1 MNMSRLVKAAI
12 FFALGAGGI
21 GYIVMSS
28 NGLNAF
34 NTKTYEVTLDDA
46 GGLSTHSKI
55 YCAGVR
61 VGQIREIKL
70 AGNEAVL
77 KAAFLKDVEIR
88 SDARISR
95 RASSVLGT
103 SALFLDPGTASAPVM
118 PAGSRIISEKNAG
131 SMNTAQDTGR
141 RVSDIM
147 AEFQENQQALL
158 AASLE
163 AFNSIAQKLDARSEA
178 ELDRLSRILESAAR
192 ITERTEQILNN
203 RPGDITESVVDIHD
217 AVDKIKAVS
226 EEIRSGEVNV
236 RKTVYDDKLYSS
248 VLVTAEKAEDA
259 MLNFSATIET
269 IAKLANNADVVA
281 GNADV
286 VIGNANEVVE
296 RAVGL
301 GIQVDTQVRY
311 DFFAAQARAGASLML
326 VPRSNDRWYR
336 IGISSAPD
344 GIYGRTVR
352 EITDSSGNISRE
364 EERLSFSID
373 AEIARRFGP
382 LTVRGGLLE
391 STAGFGIDFQPVR
404 WASLSAELFD
414 FAADM
419 PNLRG
424 TVTLY
429 PFFDP
434 DSNKPWNWL
443 YIRGGVS
450 NALNPKR
457 DFFIGIGL
465 RFTDRE
471 VKGLVG
477 LLPALGN

>member
-1 MNMSRLVKAAI
+1 MNISRLAKVAI
-12 FFALGAGGI
+12 FFVTLGAGGV

-46 GGLSTHSKI
+46 TGLSTRSKI
-55 YCAGVR
+55 YCAGVT
-61 VGQIREIKL
+61 VGQIQKIKL
-70 AGNEAVL
+70 VGNEAVL
-77 KAAFLKDVEIR
+77 QVAFLKNVEIR

-95 RASSVLGT
+95 KASSILGT
-103 SALFLDPGTASAPVM
+103 SALSLDPGTESAPIIPV
-118 PAGSRIISEKNAG
+118 GSKISAEKNSGDINAVM
-131 SMNTAQDTGR
+131 SMAQDVGGQ
-141 RVSDIM
+141 VSDILT
-147 AEFQENQQALL
+147 EFQEQQQSLL
-158 AASLE
+158 TSSLE
-163 AFNSIAQKLDARSEA
+163 AINSIVQKLDARSET
-178 ELDRLSRILESAAR
+178 ELDRVSRILESTAR
-192 ITERTEQILNN
+192 ITERAEEILNS
-203 RPGDITESVVDIHD
+203 RPGDLTETVVDIHD
-217 AVDKIKAVS
+217 AVDNIKAIT
-226 EEIRSGEVNV
+226 EEIRSGEGNV
-236 RKTVYDDKLYSS
+236 GKTIYDDKLYSS
-248 VLVTAEKAEDA
+248 VLATAEKAEDA
-259 MLNFSATIET
+259 MLNFNTTMESIT
-269 IAKLANNADVVA
+269 KLAN
-281 GNADV
+281 NADV
-286 VIGNANEVVE
+286 VIGNANEIVE

-326 VPRSNDRWYR
+326 VPRSNSGWYR
-336 IGISSAPD
+336 IGISSAPN

-352 EITDSSGNISRE
+352 EVTDSSGNISYE

-382 LTVRGGLLE
+382 VTIRGGLLE
-391 STAGFGIDFQPVR
+391 STAGFGVDFQPIR

-414 FAADM
+414 FTADM

-424 TVTLY
+424 TVTVY

-443 YIRGGVS
+443 YVRGGVN

-477 LLPALGN
+477 LLPTLGN

>member
-1 MNMSRLVKAAI
+1 MNISRLVKVAI
-12 FFALGAGGI
+12 FFVTIGISGI

-28 NGLNAF
+28 DGLNAF

-46 GGLSTHSKI
+46 SGLSTRSKI
-55 YCAGVR
+55 YCAGVT
-61 VGQIREIKL
+61 VGQIQDIKL

-77 KAAFLKDVEIR
+77 KIAFLKDVEIR
-88 SDARISR
+88 NDARISR
-95 RASSVLGT
+95 RASSILGT
-103 SALFLDPGTASAPVM
+103 SALSLDPGTEFAPVI
-118 PAGSRIISEKNAG
+118 PAGSKITSEKNTGDINAVIG
-131 SMNTAQDTGR
+131 TAQDVGGQ
-141 RVSDIM
+141 VSDILT
-147 AEFQENQQALL
+147 EFQENQQVLL
-158 AASLE
+158 TSSLE

-178 ELDRLSRILESAAR
+178 ELDRISRILESTAR
-192 ITERTEQILNN
+192 ITERTEEILNN
-203 RPGDITESVVDIHD
+203 RPGDIAESVVDIHD
-217 AVDKIKAVS
+217 AVDNIRAIT
-226 EEIRSGEVNV
+226 EEIRSGEGNMG
-236 RKTVYDDKLYSS
+236 KSIYDDKLYSS
-248 VLVTAEKAEDA
+248 VLATAEKAEDA
-259 MLNFSATIET
+259 MLNFSTTMET
-269 IAKLANNADVVA
+269 ITKLAN
-281 GNADV
+281 NADV

-336 IGISSAPD
+336 IGVSSAPD

-352 EITDSSGNISRE
+352 EITDSSGNVSHE

-404 WASLSAELFD
+404 WGSLSAELFD
-414 FAADM
+414 FTADM

-434 DSNKPWNWL
+434 DSNKPWNWI

-477 LLPALGN
+477 LLPTLGN

>member
-1 MNMSRLVKAAI
+1 MNISRLAKVAI
-12 FFALGAGGI
+12 FFVTLGAGGI
-21 GYIVMSS
+21 SYIVMSS

-46 GGLSTHSKI
+46 TGLSTRSKI
-55 YCAGVR
+55 YCAGVT
-61 VGQIREIKL
+61 VGQIQGIKL
-70 AGNEAVL
+70 VGNEAVL
-77 KAAFLKDVEIR
+77 KVAFLKNVEIR

-95 RASSVLGT
+95 RASSILGT
-103 SALFLDPGTASAPVM
+103 SALSLDPGTEFAPIM
-118 PAGSRIISEKNAG
+118 PTGSKIISEKNRG
-131 SMNTAQDTGR
+131 DITGVMNTVQDVGGQ
-141 RVSDIM
+141 VNDILT
-147 AEFQENQQALL
+147 EFQENQQSLL
-158 AASLE
+158 TSSLE
-163 AFNSIAQKLDARSEA
+163 AFNSIVQKLDVRSEV
-178 ELDRLSRILESAAR
+178 ELDRVSRILESTAR
-192 ITERTEQILNN
+192 ITERTEEILNS
-203 RPGDITESVVDIHD
+203 RPGDITETVVDIHD
-217 AVDKIKAVS
+217 AIGNIKAIT
-226 EEIRSGEVNV
+226 EEIRSGEGNV
-236 RKTVYDDKLYSS
+236 GKTIYDDKLYSS
-248 VLVTAEKAEDA
+248 VLATAEKAEDA
-259 MLNFSATIET
+259 MLNFNTTMET
-269 IAKLANNADVVA
+269 ITKLAN
-281 GNADV
+281 NADV
-286 VIGNANEVVE
+286 VIGNANEIVE

-326 VPRSNDRWYR
+326 VPRSNNGWYR
-336 IGISSAPD
+336 IGISSAPN
-344 GIYGRTVR
+344 GIYGRSVR
-352 EITDSSGNISRE
+352 EVTDSSGKISYE

-382 LTVRGGLLE
+382 VTIRGGLLE

-404 WASLSAELFD
+404 WGSLSAEMFD
-414 FAADM
+414 FAADL

-424 TVTLY
+424 TVTIY

-443 YIRGGVS
+443 YVRGGVN

-477 LLPALGN
+477 LLPSLGN